1 VGVNLITSKKAEK
14 LLSIRN
20 LFDSDAQS
28 EVSVGFELLPQ
39 LVEGYKGA
47 LVAQA
52 FKEAHFY
59 PAAIKISFES
69 EYVYLKS
76 SFVSAHCGACAYIC
90 HSTEHRAIGQDG
102 VDGKDSGRRKKERSC
117 CRLYVG
123 SRKAYCSAQ
132 LTSVDYNTLVK
143 PLMPQK
149 CFGMDKITCSDG
161 AAHSRTAHG
170 AVAFER
176 GKQFYFDRSVGKLG
190 SRGTVAADMVV
201 ESHEKYVDCVS
212 LMNIV
217 EKLTRVFCKKF
228 SCGLYSLHA
237 PYTGD
242 RGYKCFAL

>member
-1 VGVNLITSKKAEK
+1 MPRAM
-14 LLSIRN
+14 
-20 LFDSDAQS
+20 
-28 EVSVGFELLPQ
+28 VSVGFELLPQ

-52 FKEAHFY
+52 FKEAHFHH
-59 PAAIKISFES
+59 AAIKISFES

-117 CRLYVG
+117 CRLYVR

-149 CFGMDKITCSDG
+149 CFGMTNHMQRWRCAQPNCSRSCRLRAG
-161 AAHSRTAHG
+161 EAILLRQKRRQVGQPWHG
-170 AVAFER
+170 R
-176 GKQFYFDRSVGKLG
+176 CRYG
-190 SRGTVAADMVV
+190 
-201 ESHEKYVDCVS
+201 C
-212 LMNIV
+212 
-217 EKLTRVFCKKF
+217 
-228 SCGLYSLHA
+228 
-237 PYTGD
+237 
-242 RGYKCFAL
+242 